1 MIKTRV
7 ALLGAL
13 VLILVSGL
21 ASSTASAAGP
31 YWRVNGARLGQG
43 ASKQINLQLKGR
55 AALETKVGGIMTTV
69 ECETGISKG
78 ATIEGQGQFQGQ
90 DKGRLT
96 LKKCIAALGATV
108 CEVREPVTTNQ
119 LKSHLVTFNGGQKK
133 YADLF
138 EPTQGTSIVTIDLAG
153 LKCGMEVK
161 FTVTGSVAAEI
172 IPAEVESQ
180 DLLLN
185 FPLFGI
191 KEVFLEQ
198 QAKRPELKVGA
209 EKAEFIAAFGAK
221 LESGERFGVW
231 GT

>member
-1 MIKTRV
+1 MFKTRV

-13 VLILVSGL
+13 VLIVASGL

-43 ASKQINLQLKGR
+43 ASKQINLQLKGG
-55 AALETKVGGIMTTV
+55 AVLDTKVLGVAVTV
-69 ECETGISKG
+69 ECATGVSEG

-96 LKKCIAALGATV
+96 FKKCMAVLGGTF

-119 LKSHLVTFNGGQKK
+119 LKSHLVTFSGGQKK

-138 EPTQGTSIVTIDLAG
+138 EPQQGENIVTIDLAG

-161 FTVTGSVAAEI
+161 FTVKGSVAAEV

-180 DLLLN
+180 DSLLN
-185 FPLFGI
+185 FPLFAI

-198 QAKRPELKVGA
+198 QAKKPELKVGA